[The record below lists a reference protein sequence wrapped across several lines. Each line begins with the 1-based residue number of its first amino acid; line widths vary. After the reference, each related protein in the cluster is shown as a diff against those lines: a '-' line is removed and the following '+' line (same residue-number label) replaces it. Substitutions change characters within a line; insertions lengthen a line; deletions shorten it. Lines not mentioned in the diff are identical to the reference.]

1 MENQCRIIEVLAANW
16 GPRNGPVL
24 CRSNGDSYMVDITQ
38 QISKYFKMKS
48 KGREASGSHCFSC
61 LRPSAATTLCSKLR
75 PSSTLQTVHY
85 FLRLWPFIPI
95 FPSITPDNIPQFVGK
110 AQILRFRFLWPLI
123 AQDCVDHKDDRTD
136 ACVRIFLTK
145 NLVEPKSNPP

>member
-1 MENQCRIIEVLAANW
+1 MENQCRIIEVLAA
-16 GPRNGPVL
+16 
-24 CRSNGDSYMVDITQ
+24 SNGDSYMVDITQ

-123 AQDCVDHKDDRTD
+123 AQDCVDHKDDRID
-136 ACVRIFLTK
+136 ACVRIFFTK